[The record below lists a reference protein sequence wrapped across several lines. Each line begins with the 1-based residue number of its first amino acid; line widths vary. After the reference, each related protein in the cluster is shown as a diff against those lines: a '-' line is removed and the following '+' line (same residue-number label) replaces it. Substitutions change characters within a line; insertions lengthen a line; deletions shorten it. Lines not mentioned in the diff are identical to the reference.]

1 MRSIVLIAVILFHG
15 FSISQEQDSISQKQ
29 TVIENITLVSPH
41 LNEPMHNATVV
52 ITSGKITS
60 IMSPD
65 QVYKHQP
72 NKQPQTLQRNII
84 DGEGLYLVPGIM
96 DSHVHVSS
104 IPGMGFGVEP
114 VAQKH
119 NELAEA
125 YYQQQPASFLYHGV
139 TQVLDP
145 NPGLNWSRFTE
156 TSAHP
161 DFFRCEVVASKNTFP
176 LVEKNDELSKT
187 MFTYLVDEQAGKNT
201 ENSPQS
207 IVQRIASSGAT
218 CIKLYFEDGYGNES
232 YWPLLS
238 DSTLKRIRTAATKYD
253 LLVLA
258 HANAV
263 DMYEK
268 AIEYDVDVIAHGLW
282 NWNEFA
288 KENDVPPQ
296 MATILDVLREKS
308 IGYMPTQRVIAGLGE
323 LMLEN
328 SHKATEFKKVT
339 PKPLLE
345 WYSQPEAHWF
355 KDDMR
360 QGFDG
365 LPDEVIARIFLTG
378 RINKGEKVMQMLNRK
393 EHPILLGSD
402 FPGSPSFA
410 NQPGLTT
417 FLEMKAMANAGI
429 SLSDILEAST
439 INNARQFKLQ
449 EHYGTVE
456 EGKVANLL
464 LLNQNPLETIDAWND
479 INQVILHGD
488 VFERDSF
495 AADKKGINGISIN
508 EE

>member
-1 MRSIVLIAVILFHG
+1 MRSIALIVAILFHG
-15 FSISQEQDSISQKQ
+15 FSISQEQESISQKQ
-29 TVIENITLVSPH
+29 TIIENVSIVSPH
-41 LNEPMHNATVV
+41 LHGPMHNVTVE
-52 ITSGKITS
+52 ITGGRIAS
-60 IMSPD
+60 IMSSD

-72 NKQPQTLQRNII
+72 NEQPLAKQTKVI
-84 DGEGLYLVPGIM
+84 DGNGLYLVPGIM

-114 VAQKH
+114 VAQEH
-119 NELAEA
+119 RELAET

-145 NPGLNWSRFTE
+145 NPGLKWSRFTE

-161 DFFRCEVVASKNTFP
+161 DFFRCEVITSKNTFP
-176 LVEKNDELSKT
+176 LVEKNDALSKT

-201 ENSPQS
+201 ENSPES

-238 DSTLKRIRTAATKYD
+238 DSTLKRIRNTATKYD

-268 AIEYDVDVIAHGLW
+268 AIEYEVDIIAHGLW

-288 KENDVPPQ
+288 RENDVPPQ
-296 MATILDVLREKS
+296 MVTILDVLREKN
-308 IGYMPTQRVIAGLGE
+308 IGYIPTQRVIAGLGE

-328 SHKATEFKKVT
+328 SYEVSEFAKVT
-339 PKPLLE
+339 PQPLLD
-345 WYSQPEAHWF
+345 WYNQPEAQWF
-355 KDDMR
+355 KNELR

-378 RINKGEKVMQMLNRK
+378 RINKGERVMQLLNRK

-402 FPGSPSFA
+402 FPGSPSYA

-417 FLEMKAMANAGI
+417 FLEMKALANAGI
-429 SLSDILEAST
+429 SLSDILKAST

-456 EGKVANLL
+456 EGKIANLL
-464 LLNQNPLETIDAWND
+464 LLNRNPLDSIDAWND
-479 INQVILHGD
+479 INRVILHGD
-488 VFERDSF
+488 VFDRNSF
-495 AADKKGINGISIN
+495 AADNKDINGISITD
-508 EE
+508 E